1 MSLRE
6 HIYSVLLVSSSQVL
20 ISSLT
25 SMLPESRFDP
35 VTVVNSV
42 NEAKRRLS
50 ERQYDFVIV
59 NTPLPDDFGTG
70 FAIEICNSSRGTVV
84 LLLVRAELYNEVYE
98 KAAEYG
104 VFILEKPMSKFA
116 FTTGV
121 NWMISARERNRKA
134 EIKSLS
140 VEEKMEEIR
149 LVNRA
154 KWILIKT
161 EEMDESAAHRFIE
174 KTAMDRCVSKS
185 EVAKEI
191 IDKDRK

>member
-6 HIYSVLLVSSSQVL
+6 QIYSVLVVSSSSVL
-20 ISSLT
+20 NSSLT
-25 SMLPESRFDP
+25 SMLPESRFNP

-50 ERQYDFVIV
+50 ERQYDFVII

-70 FAIEICNSSRGTVV
+70 FAIDICNSSSGTVV
-84 LLLVRAELYNEVYE
+84 LLLVKAELYNEVYE
-98 KAAEYG
+98 KEAEYG
-104 VFILEKPMSKFA
+104 VFILEKPMSKSAFA
-116 FTTGV
+116 TAV
-121 NWMISARERNRKA
+121 NWMVSARERNRKA

-140 VEEKMEEIR
+140 VEEKMKEIR

-154 KWILIKT
+154 KWILINTGK
-161 EEMDESAAHRFIE
+161 MDESAAHRFIE
-174 KTAMDRCVSKS
+174 KTAMDRCISKS

-191 IDKDRK
+191 IDNDRK